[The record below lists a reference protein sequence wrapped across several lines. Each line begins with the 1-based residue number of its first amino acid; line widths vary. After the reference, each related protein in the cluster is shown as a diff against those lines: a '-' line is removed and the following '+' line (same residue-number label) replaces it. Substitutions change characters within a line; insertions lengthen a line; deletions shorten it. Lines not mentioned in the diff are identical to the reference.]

1 MHTISTAQES
11 EAALALACIGRL
23 ALRRTTSPIHVATA
37 CMAAGV
43 WAPPP
48 AAPPH
53 PRLHLH
59 HRRHC
64 LLNRRHR
71 HRRDHLLR
79 RHRHRRRRR
88 RRRRLPRL
96 PSRLPLRRPSL
107 ASRRARMRACAV
119 WSSSAAHRAL
129 SATTSPYG
137 ASVAGHIRVAA
148 TSRPPRCVA
157 RYATIGSREP
167 RATPTIKI
175 RRPTPPASLV
185 VASVSAFTGTQ
196 PAQRR
201 RRRPCNIRSHLH
213 RRVARVALC
222 SEEPMARYA

>member
-1 MHTISTAQES
+1 MTAQES
-11 EAALALACIGRL
+11 EATLALACIGRL

-53 PRLHLH
+53 PRL
-59 HRRHC
+59 
-64 LLNRRHR
+64 
-71 HRRDHLLR
+71 
-79 RHRHRRRRR
+79 RRRR

-119 WSSSAAHRAL
+119 WSSSAARRAL

-213 RRVARVALC
+213 RHVARVALC

>member
-1 MHTISTAQES
+1 MHTILTAQES
-11 EAALALACIGRL
+11 EATLALACIGRL

-53 PRLHLH
+53 R
-59 HRRHC
+59 
-64 LLNRRHR
+64 
-71 HRRDHLLR
+71 LR
-79 RHRHRRRRR
+79 RVCRLRRRRR

-119 WSSSAAHRAL
+119 WSSSAARRAL

-148 TSRPPRCVA
+148 TSQPRRCVA